1 MNCMARAWK
10 NEGGLWALG
19 THRQRFREKELDAPW
34 DSCVFCCSRYLQ
46 QESRADGPQRAYWA
60 SFLWKQKP
68 NWGERL
74 AGWLA
79 GWLCFYVYAKLQWSL
94 RIAMRQTLQHFRN
107 QYRTEE
113 RSR

>member
-1 MNCMARAWK
+1 MARAWK

-74 AGWLA
+74 AGWLV
-79 GWLCFYVYAKLQWSL
+79 GCVSL
-94 RIAMRQTLQHFRN
+94 STLN
-107 QYRTEE
+107 CNGP
-113 RSR
+113 SG